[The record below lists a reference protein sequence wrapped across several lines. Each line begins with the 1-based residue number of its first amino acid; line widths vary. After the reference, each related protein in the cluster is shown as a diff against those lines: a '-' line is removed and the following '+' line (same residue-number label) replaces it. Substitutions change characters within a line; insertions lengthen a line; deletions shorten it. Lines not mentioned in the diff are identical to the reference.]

1 MSKRRSAHTETKV
14 SPTDILLPQEERET
28 ETTPF
33 LVVGIGASA
42 GGLAAFEAF
51 FSGAPSDGNPDMA
64 FVLVQHLAPEHTS
77 ILSEIIRKYTTMDV
91 FEVSDGIKV
100 QRNCVYVIPPAYD
113 MAYLNGTLQLLEPA
127 AEHGKRLAIDFFFQS
142 LAQDQQERSIG
153 IILSGTGSDGTLG
166 IQAIKDA
173 GGIVLA
179 QAPETTEY
187 NGMPN
192 SAIATDLVD
201 YILPP
206 EAMIQKLITLSS
218 NIDGGEESLIAAS
231 KNMLDK
237 IFVLLRAK
245 SGHDF
250 SQYKPNTIFRRIERR
265 MAIRQI
271 ESISEYVKF
280 LQQIPE
286 ELEELFHDLLI
297 GVTSFFRDTEAFLS
311 LQEKTIPTLFALK
324 PQGSVIRVWTAGC
337 STGEEAYSIAILLR
351 EYLEKQKLN
360 YSVQLFATDIDS
372 LAITQARA
380 GFYPLSI
387 ATNVSPQR
395 LERFFTLE
403 ADGSGYRIHKNI
415 RDMLI
420 FSEQNI
426 IKDPPFSKIDLI
438 SCRNLMIYF
447 SSPLQ
452 KRLIPLFHY
461 ALNPGGILFL
471 GSSES
476 IGEYNDLFSVEDSK
490 SKIFKRKETQYDTT
504 KTIGRIVPTTTAIRS
519 TSMQNS
525 TKTNASPK
533 LPLREITEQAL
544 LKQLNLT
551 AALIN
556 PQGDILYLHGRT
568 GTYLELPSGEM
579 GVNNI
584 LKMAK
589 DSLRREL
596 TMALQK
602 AITTKELVR
611 RVGVQIQQNEY
622 VKNVDLTVRA
632 VSSNSAVSID
642 SPLYLVTLEESALGI
657 KGDSSA
663 STETKES
670 DPLGHIAALQQE
682 LKIQEEFLQAANDKL
697 EATIEELQAS
707 NEEMQSLNEEL
718 QSTNEELE
726 TSKEELQSMNEE
738 LSTVN
743 AELQTKVTDLSHAN
757 NDMNNLLSG
766 TGIGTLFV
774 DINLNILRY
783 TRDVTRT
790 INLIKSD
797 IGRPIGHIVSNLV
810 GYNRLVE
817 DIHNVLDTLTSKEI
831 EVQTIEGLW
840 FTMRIQPYRTL
851 NNVIEG
857 AVISFVDI
865 TETVHIR
872 EALRKANEMLHGN
885 ANDAQ

>member
-1 MSKRRSAHTETKV
+1 MPKHRSAHTETNA
-14 SPTDILLPQEERET
+14 SPANTQLPQEERASQT
-28 ETTPF
+28 AQF

-42 GGLAAFEAF
+42 GGLGAFEAF
-51 FSGAPSDGNPDMA
+51 FSGVPSDTNPNMA
-64 FVLVQHLAPEHTS
+64 FVLVQHLAPDHTS
-77 ILSEIIRKYTTMDV
+77 ILAEIIRKYTKMEV
-91 FEVSDGIKV
+91 FEVTDGLRV
-100 QRNCVYVIPPAYD
+100 QPNCVYVIPPAYD

-127 AEHGKRLAIDFFFQS
+127 AAHGKRLPIDFFFQT
-142 LAQDQQERSIG
+142 LAQDQHERSIG
-153 IILSGTGSDGTLG
+153 VILSGTGSDGTQGL
-166 IQAIKDA
+166 QAIKDA

-187 NGMPN
+187 NGMPR

-206 EAMIQKLITLSS
+206 EMMVQRLITLAS
-218 NIDGGEESLIAAS
+218 NIDSVENSLVASS

-250 SQYKPNTIFRRIERR
+250 SQYKPNTLYRRIERR

-271 ESISEYVKF
+271 ESIAEYVKF

-297 GVTSFFRDTEAFLS
+297 GVTSFFRDPEAFLA
-311 LQEKTIPTLFALK
+311 LKEKIIPALFALK
-324 PQGSVIRVWTAGC
+324 PPGSVIRVWTAGC

-351 EYLEKQKLN
+351 EYMEKQKIN

-372 LAITQARA
+372 HAITHARS

-387 ATNVSPQR
+387 AANVSPQR

-403 ADGSGYRIHKNI
+403 ADGSGYHIHKNI

-447 SSPLQ
+447 AAPLQ
-452 KRLIPLFHY
+452 RRLIPLFHY
-461 ALNPGGILFL
+461 ALNPGGMLFL

-476 IGEYNDLFSVEDSK
+476 IGEFNDLFSVEDSK
-490 SKIFKRKETQYDTT
+490 SKIFKRKETPYSTT
-504 KTIGRIVPTTTAIRS
+504 KTIGRIVPTTTLSRS
-519 TSMQNS
+519 ASVQNNH
-525 TKTNASPK
+525 KTNASPK
-533 LPLREITEQAL
+533 MPLREITEQAL

-556 PQGDILYLHGRT
+556 AQGDILYLHGRT
-568 GTYLELPSGEM
+568 GSYLELPSGET

-589 DSLRREL
+589 DGLRREL
-596 TMALQK
+596 TMGLQK
-602 AITTKELVR
+602 AIATKETVR
-611 RVGVQIQQNEY
+611 REGVEIQQNDY
-622 VKNVDLTVRA
+622 IKNVDFTIRA
-632 VSSNSAVSID
+632 VSSPLTVSID
-642 SPLYLVTLEESALGI
+642 SPLYLVTLEETDLGI
-657 KGDSSA
+657 KANSSTR
-663 STETKES
+663 TETKEN
-670 DPLGHIAALQQE
+670 DPLGYVAALQQE
-682 LKIQEEFLQAANDKL
+682 LQIQEEFLQAANDKL
-697 EATIEELQAS
+697 ESTIEELQAS

-743 AELQTKVTDLSHAN
+743 AELQTKVMDLSHAN

-766 TGIGTLFV
+766 TGIGTVFV

-783 TRDVTRT
+783 TRDITRT
-790 INLIKSD
+790 INLIRSD
-797 IGRPIGHIVSNLV
+797 VGRPIGHIVSNLV

-817 DIHNVLDTLTSKEI
+817 DIHNVLDTLTPKEI
-831 EVQTIEGLW
+831 EVQTIDGLW

-872 EALRKANEMLHGN
+872 EALRKANELLQ
-885 ANDAQ
+885 ANTNDGQ

>member
-1 MSKRRSAHTETKV
+1 MSKHRSAHIKTEV
-14 SPTDILLPQEERET
+14 SPLPQEESESLST
-28 ETTPF
+28 HF

-51 FSGAPSDGNPDMA
+51 FSGVPSDSSLNMA
-64 FVLVQHLAPEHTS
+64 FVLVQHLAPQHTS
-77 ILSEIIRKYTTMDV
+77 ILSEIIRKYTSMDV

-100 QRNCVYVIPPAYD
+100 QPNCVYVIPPAYD

-127 AEHGKRLAIDFFFQS
+127 AQYGKRLPIDFFFQT
-142 LAQDQQERSIG
+142 LAQDQHEHSIG
-153 IILSGTGSDGTLG
+153 IILSGTGSDGTQG
-166 IQAIKDA
+166 IHAIKDA

-187 NGMPN
+187 SGMPN

-206 EAMIQKLITLSS
+206 EAMAQQLITLAS
-218 NIDGGEESLIAAS
+218 NTDSGENSLISAS

-250 SQYKPNTIFRRIERR
+250 SQYKPNTMYRRIERR

-271 ESISEYVKF
+271 DSISEYVKF

-286 ELEELFHDLLI
+286 ELDELFHDLLI
-297 GVTSFFRDTEAFLS
+297 GVTSFFRDSEAFLS
-311 LQEKTIPTLFALK
+311 LQEIIPTLFARK
-324 PQGSVIRVWTAGC
+324 PSGSVIRVWTTGC

-351 EYLEKQKLN
+351 EYMESQKFN

-372 LAITQARA
+372 HAITHARS
-380 GFYPLSI
+380 GFYPLAI

-403 ADGSGYRIHKNI
+403 TDGSGYRIHKNI

-476 IGEYNDLFSVEDSK
+476 IGEFNDLFSVEDTK

-504 KTIGRIVPTTTAIRS
+504 KTIGRIVPTTSVNRYPS
-519 TSMQNS
+519 VQNS
-525 TKTNASPK
+525 TKTSTSPK

-556 PQGDILYLHGRT
+556 AQGDIFYLHGRT
-568 GTYLELPSGEM
+568 GSYLELPSGET

-589 DSLRREL
+589 EGLRREL

-602 AITTKELVR
+602 AITTKETVR
-611 RVGVQIQQNEY
+611 RFGVQIQQNDY

-632 VSSNSAVSID
+632 ISSASTLSID
-642 SPLYLVTLEESALGI
+642 LPLYLVTLEETALTI
-657 KGDSSA
+657 KANSSTNA
-663 STETKES
+663 QTKEFV
-670 DPLGHIAALQQE
+670 PLGQIAALQQE
-682 LKIQEEFLQAANDKL
+682 LQIQEEFLQAANDKL

-766 TGIGTLFV
+766 TGIGTVFV

-810 GYNRLVE
+810 GYDRLVS
-817 DIHNVLDTLTSKEI
+817 DIHTVLDTLTSQET
-831 EVQTIEGLW
+831 EVQTIDGLW
-840 FTMRIQPYRTL
+840 YTMRIQPYRTL

-872 EALRKANEMLHGN
+872 EALRKANELLHGN
-885 ANDAQ
+885 ANEPQ